1 MELYVVDFSTVEK
14 QLRTLPKDIIK
25 RLQRWSMY
33 IEFIGLMETRRI
45 PGFHDKPLK
54 GKWKGY
60 RSVRLGH
67 KWRVIY
73 EHNKNGTINIIR
85 LQEITPHEY

>member
-1 MELYVVDFSTVEK
+1 MELYVVDLSAVEK
-14 QLRTLPKDIIK
+14 QLRFIPKATIK
-25 RLQRWSMY
+25 RLQRWVIY
-33 IEFIGLMETRRI
+33 IETTGLMETRKI

-54 GKWKGY
+54 GKWKGH

-73 EHNKNGTINIIR
+73 EHNKNDTTNIIK
-85 LQEITPHEY
+85 LKEITPHEY